1 MPRNVT
7 APVILGDCHSRWIV
21 SHSHSWLAAVEGLN
35 GPAHAV
41 VDRLVKSEL
50 LLLVDRIRDVVA
62 ESETTAYVPDLP
74 RGPREVR
81 LES

>member
-1 MPRNVT
+1 MEV
-7 APVILGDCHSRWIV
+7 
-21 SHSHSWLAAVEGLN
+21 LAAIEGLN
-35 GPAHAV
+35 GPAHV
-41 VDRLVKSEL
+41 VDRPVKSEL

-74 RGPREVR
+74 QDPREVR